1 MGNTAKMGTPNVTT
15 VVNGQGSANEA
26 ANIDA
31 SRADASLSSIP
42 SNGAMQARMTE
53 SLHIAMHLVS
63 RLCDRGISER
73 ERTNCALRARGNL
86 KQLEL
91 MIEEVMKYGIAN
103 GATADSAAGASRNQ
117 RKVA

>member
-1 MGNTAKMGTPNVTT
+1 MGNTARMDTPNVTT
-15 VVNGQGSANEA
+15 VESGRGSANEA
-26 ANIDA
+26 AN
-31 SRADASLSSIP
+31 ADVSLAGASLTGIP
-42 SNGAMQARMTE
+42 SHGAMQARMNE

-91 MIEEVMKYGIAN
+91 MIEEVMKYGIVN
-103 GATADSAAGASRNQ
+103 GAPAAGAAASRNQ